1 MDYDFSTSQSQSQ
14 SQSQSLKL
22 KVRSFLCFSCCFR
35 EDSDD
40 APTTTSTSLLR
51 SSSAWVRSTAPE
63 IADRCRSLASR
74 IHRQR
79 RRSVDF
85 TYDPLDY
92 ALNFDDGFDAA
103 AAGDGG
109 VSFDGFK
116 YRSFSSRLPASPPVT
131 LAVAAMK

>member
-1 MDYDFSTSQSQSQ
+1 MDYDFSTSQSQSIKQ
-14 SQSQSLKL
+14 KL
-22 KVRSFLCFSCCFR
+22 RSFLCFSCCFR
-35 EDSDD
+35 EDYDD
-40 APTTTSTSLLR
+40 SPTTTTTTTSLLR

-63 IADRCRSLASR
+63 MADRCRSFTSR

-92 ALNFDDGFDAA
+92 ALNFDDGLDAAA

-109 VSFDGFK
+109 VSRDAFK

-131 LAVAAMK
+131 LAVAMK